1 MTIFHDF
8 RGKAEVSGN
17 WRFACPVSGA
27 QYALYRLLSGHA
39 GDTGITST
47 DCGMFQ
53 KENQGLNSY
62 PLTQK
67 RVIGIMKKRRFSNEL
82 LQPGNDSSIE
92 LQQ

>member
-17 WRFACPVSGA
+17 WRFACPVSGD
-27 QYALYRLLSGHA
+27 QYVLYRLLPGHA
-39 GDTGITST
+39 GDTWITST

-67 RVIGIMKKRRFSNEL
+67 WVIGIMKKRRFSNEL